1 MQLLDERVQV
11 GQYQRTV
18 DSALEEMAANRV
30 VGRIWERDHTL
41 WKPDPTEIAN
51 RLGWLDIANRL
62 LPEADRLA
70 GFAGAVRSDGYTHAL
85 LLGMGGS
92 SLAPEVFREV
102 LGVSGGYLSLD
113 VLDSTVPGSVLAY
126 EQALDPARTLFIVS
140 TKSGTTIETLSFF
153 KTFYNRAL
161 EVLGNEE
168 AGRHFVAVTD
178 AGTRLDRL
186 AGEHGFRQAFLN
198 DPQIGGRYAALSYVG
213 IVPAALIGADLERL
227 LSRGIE
233 MGDACRE
240 EVNPAARLGTIMGK
254 LAQAGRDKLTLVLSP
269 PLVGF
274 GDWIEQLIAE
284 STGKEGTG
292 ILPVVGERLGTPAV
306 YGDDRLFVY
315 LRLAGDSTFD
325 DAVAALETA
334 GQPVVRYGLRD
345 QYDIGAQMFMWEFAT
360 AVASHYLGINPF
372 DQPNVESAKKRAR
385 EMMDAY
391 IQQGRLPAQEPSF
404 TDGSITVYGD
414 VSAGS
419 APEALV
425 SFVSQGQPGAYI
437 SLQAYLQ
444 PNEPVTETLREL
456 QTRLRDRT
464 RLATTL
470 GYGPRFL
477 HSTGQLH
484 KGDAGKGLFI
494 QFTANNP
501 TDVPIPDEA
510 GITASS
516 MTFGV
521 LKDAQALGDERAL
534 RDAGRR
540 VIRFGLGAD
549 VEGGLR
555 RLVDAL
561 S

>member
-1 MQLLDERVQV
+1 MQLLDERVYV
-11 GQYQRTV
+11 GQYQRTI

-30 VGRIWERDHTL
+30 VRRIWERDHTL
-41 WKPDPTEIAN
+41 WKPEPTEIAN
-51 RLGWLDIANRL
+51 RFGWLDIASRL

-70 GFAGAVRSDGYTHAL
+70 SFAEAVRSDGYTHAL

-102 LGVSGGYLSLD
+102 LGVSSGHPSLD

-126 EQALDPARTLFIVS
+126 EQALDPAQTLFIVS

-153 KTFYNRAL
+153 KTFYNHTL
-161 EVLGNEE
+161 EALGNEE
-168 AGRHFVAVTD
+168 AGRHFAAVTD
-178 AGTRLDRL
+178 AGTRLDKL
-186 AGEHGFRQAFLN
+186 AGEHSFRETFLN
-198 DPQIGGRYAALSYVG
+198 DPDIGGRYSALSYVG
-213 IVPAALIGADLERL
+213 LVPAALIGADLKQL

-233 MGDACRE
+233 MEDACKE

-269 PLVGF
+269 PLSSL

-292 ILPVVGERLGTPAV
+292 ILPVVGERLAAPDV

-345 QYDIGAQMFMWEFAT
+345 PYDIGAQMFMWEFAT
-360 AVASHYLGINPF
+360 AVASYHLGINPF

-385 EMMDAY
+385 EMMDAT

-404 TDGSITVYGD
+404 TDGPITVYGD
-414 VSAGS
+414 VSASS
-419 APEALV
+419 APEALL
-425 SFVSQGQPGAYI
+425 SFVSRGQPDAYI

-444 PNEPVTETLREL
+444 PGEPVTETLREL

-494 QFTANNP
+494 QFTADDP

-510 GITASS
+510 GVAASS
-516 MTFGV
+516 MTFGI
-521 LKDAQALGDERAL
+521 LKEAQVLGDERAL

-561 S
+561 G

>member
-1 MQLLDERVQV
+1 MQLLDERVYV

-30 VGRIWERDHTL
+30 VRRIWERDHTL
-41 WKPDPTEIAN
+41 WKPEPTEIAN
-51 RLGWLDIANRL
+51 RLGWLDIASRL

-70 GFAGAVRSDGYTHAL
+70 SFAEAVRSAGYTHAL

-102 LGVSGGYLSLD
+102 LDVSSGHPSLD

-126 EQALDPARTLFIVS
+126 EQALDPAQTLFIVS

-153 KTFYNRAL
+153 KTFYNHTL
-161 EVLGNEE
+161 EALGNEE
-168 AGRHFVAVTD
+168 AGRHFAAVTD
-178 AGTRLDRL
+178 AGTRLDKL
-186 AGEHGFRQAFLN
+186 AGEHGFRETFLN
-198 DPQIGGRYAALSYVG
+198 DPDIGGRYSALSYVG
-213 IVPAALIGADLERL
+213 LVPAALIGADLKQL

-233 MGDACRE
+233 MEDACKD

-254 LAQAGRDKLTLVLSP
+254 LAQVGRDKLTLVLSP
-269 PLVGF
+269 PLSSL

-292 ILPVVGERLGTPAV
+292 ILPVVGERLAAPDV

-325 DAVAALETA
+325 NAVAALETA

-345 QYDIGAQMFMWEFAT
+345 PYDIGAQMFMWEFAT
-360 AVASHYLGINPF
+360 AVASHHLGINPF
-372 DQPNVESAKKRAR
+372 DQPNVESAKKHAR
-385 EMMDAY
+385 EMMDAA

-404 TDGSITVYGD
+404 TDGPITVYGD
-414 VSAGS
+414 VSASS
-419 APEALV
+419 APEALL
-425 SFVSQGQPGAYI
+425 SFVSRRQPDAYI

-444 PNEPVTETLREL
+444 PSEPVTETLREL

-494 QFTANNP
+494 QFTADDP

-510 GITASS
+510 GIAASS
-516 MTFGV
+516 MTFGI
-521 LKDAQALGDERAL
+521 LKEAQVLGDERTL

-561 S
+561 G